1 MQESAGCSSKR
12 MAHVC
17 HRDAENA
24 TQNTPRTTKE
34 QNDERK
40 RNRLRNRLCGVRD
53 YAELSGFEY

>member
-34 QNDERK
+34 HNDER
-40 RNRLRNRLCGVRD
+40 NEIAFGID
-53 YAELSGFEY
+53 YAEFEIMRS